1 MLLNVVSRLVC
12 RAIRAENMPLDM
24 DDVVAITES
33 VYDKAA
39 EMFHSSVTFIY
50 KFNGVKR
57 ELKKLKLIPDWLW
70 CEIRDECI
78 VLPIRGEYH
87 AIVQDEDEMEAEPS
101 RRTNASI

>member
-1 MLLNVVSRLVC
+1 MLLLQFMLCGARPALISTGLCQSMSVLVL
-12 RAIRAENMPLDM
+12 R
-24 DDVVAITES
+24 
-33 VYDKAA
+33 
-39 EMFHSSVTFIY
+39 
-50 KFNGVKR
+50 
-57 ELKKLKLIPDWLW
+57 IPDWLW

>member
-1 MLLNVVSRLVC
+1 MIVQQTTSLGKDGPIQPSHRCTTRPRGERGAL
-12 RAIRAENMPLDM
+12 
-24 DDVVAITES
+24 
-33 VYDKAA
+33 
-39 EMFHSSVTFIY
+39 HSSSVAFIY

-78 VLPIRGEYH
+78 VLPIRGECH

>member
-1 MLLNVVSRLVC
+1 MDVPPRYAARLATLV
-12 RAIRAENMPLDM
+12 
-24 DDVVAITES
+24 
-33 VYDKAA
+33 
-39 EMFHSSVTFIY
+39 
-50 KFNGVKR
+50 FNGVKR

-70 CEIRDECI
+70 CEIQDECI

>member
-1 MLLNVVSRLVC
+1 MLTVLVTVLTASWALVVIVAGGGSLSSSLLLFGLLAYQLV
-12 RAIRAENMPLDM
+12 R
-24 DDVVAITES
+24 
-33 VYDKAA
+33 
-39 EMFHSSVTFIY
+39 TFIY

-78 VLPIRGEYH
+78 VLPIRGEHH